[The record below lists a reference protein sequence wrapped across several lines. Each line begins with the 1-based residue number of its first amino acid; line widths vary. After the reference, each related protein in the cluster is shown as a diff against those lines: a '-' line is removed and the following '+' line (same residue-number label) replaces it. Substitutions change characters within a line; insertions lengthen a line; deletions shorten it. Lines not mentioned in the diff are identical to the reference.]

1 MRRALVSVFTLVVVL
16 ALALP
21 AAAATPSPK
30 QMAAQIRVLQK
41 QVKKLQTQVLDADIL
56 AIDALVYGA
65 CNTAVTA
72 DALQGANSTMFGT
85 TPVIDHSPAS
95 PSGTACGDLGQLT
108 SHTIARQP
116 NMATVNVFQSLL
128 NIFVP

>member
-1 MRRALVSVFTLVVVL
+1 
-16 ALALP
+16 
-21 AAAATPSPK
+21 
-30 QMAAQIRVLQK
+30 MAAQIRVLQK

-72 DALQGANSTMFGT
+72 DALQAGNPTFGT

-116 NMATVNVFQSLL
+116 NVATVNVFQSLL
-128 NIFVP
+128 NIFMP